1 MTAALKVDALSVG
14 QRLVAQVDQVTR
26 TEHFHDQEQ
35 RRALADD
42 HGNAQHR
49 VQHMH
54 LHPQGDA
61 HGGRQ
66 PGLAALCITAAG
78 DHGEVGTGAD
88 DGKQGEQGDGDEFGH
103 AGGSR

>member
-1 MTAALKVDALSVG
+1 
-14 QRLVAQVDQVTR
+14 
-26 TEHFHDQEQ
+26 
-35 RRALADD
+35 
-42 HGNAQHR
+42 
-49 VQHMH
+49 MH
-54 LHPQGDA
+54 LHAQCNP
-61 HGGRQ
+61 HRSRQ